1 MLIIN
6 KAPNKVGLE
15 RNLEEDASFDLDQNL
30 NRLRDEIA
38 RVFKFQFSA
47 DFSLVDENGNE
58 EDARE
63 NDVVL
68 DKIRNVIELSE
79 SYAFPNTK
87 TWSDLTKI
95 IEQSQQSTSDQAL
108 LNAQIKSDLKD
119 KIEKIG
125 ANIYYMESHIEWI
138 NKGQWIVAG
147 GEVLITFTRFKLLTP
162 LITSGKT
169 KLEEYKEMKIN
180 QVTRLKEEKAN
191 DETRLVDIEINNVRL
206 NEEKEKFK
214 REICRLQTLLREN

>member
-1 MLIIN
+1 M
-6 KAPNKVGLE
+6 
-15 RNLEEDASFDLDQNL
+15 

-47 DFSLVDENGNE
+47 DFSLVVENGNE
-58 EDARE
+58 EDVRE

-68 DKIRNVIELSE
+68 DKIRSVIELSE

-125 ANIYYMESHIEWI
+125 ANIYYMVSQIDWI
-138 NKGQWIVAG
+138 NKGQWVVAG
-147 GEVLITFTRFKLLTP
+147 GEAVISFTKFKLLTP
-162 LITSGKT
+162 LITSGKI
-169 KLEEYKEMKIN
+169 KLEAYKETKIN

-191 DETRLVDIEINNVRL
+191 EETRLVDIEMSNAWL
-206 NEEKEKFK
+206 NE
-214 REICRLQTLLREN
+214 